1 MEEQAYIAAYFEDT
15 LPDEARAGFEER
27 CLSDPLFAREVADY
41 VMMRDALRE
50 ELYQQKRERFAGLYQ
65 EMQVGTARK
74 QPYFQ
79 FKNLVGY
86 AAAACIALIAAW
98 LIFFGNKQPGDLAN
112 AYAATHFKQLGVTMG
127 AGEQEKMQ
135 QGIAAFNKGRYTEA
149 AHIFKTLSKDSSL
162 KAEAVK
168 NLGIAQLMAGDATGA
183 IASFDALAGMDLF
196 TNPGLFYKAIA
207 LMKRSG
213 PADTAAARKCLMEVV
228 EKNLPGKSDA
238 EDWLKKL

>member
-1 MEEQAYIAAYFEDT
+1 MEEQAYIAAYFEGT

-27 CLSDPLFAREVADY
+27 CLNDPLFAREVADY

-50 ELYQQKRERFAGLYQ
+50 ELHRQKREHFAGLYQ
-65 EMQVGTARK
+65 EIQAGRAKK
-74 QPYFQ
+74 QPYFL
-79 FKNLVGY
+79 FKSLVGY
-86 AAAACIALIAAW
+86 AAAACIALIAVW
-98 LIFFGNKQPGDLAN
+98 LIFFGSKQPRDLAN
-112 AYAATHFKQLGVTMG
+112 AYAVAHFKQLSVTMG

-135 QGIAAFNKGRYTEA
+135 QGIEAFNKGRYTEA
-149 AHIFKTLSKDSSL
+149 SHIFKTLSKDSSL

-168 NLGIAQLMAGDATGA
+168 NLGIAQLMAGDATAA

-213 PADTAAARKCLMEVV
+213 PADAADARKCLKEVV
-228 EKNLPGKSDA
+228 EKDLPGKNEA

>member
-1 MEEQAYIAAYFEDT
+1 MEEQAYIAAYFEGT
-15 LPDEARAGFEER
+15 LPEEARAGFEAR
-27 CLSDPLFAREVADY
+27 CLNDPLFAAEVANY
-41 VMMRDALRE
+41 VIMRDALRE
-50 ELYQQKRERFAGLYQ
+50 ELYQHKRERFAGLYQ
-65 EMQVGTARK
+65 EMAVETAKR
-74 QPYFQ
+74 QPYFL

-98 LIFFGNKQPGDLAN
+98 LIFFGNKQPEDLAN
-112 AYAATHFKQLGVTMG
+112 AYAATHFKQLGITMG
-127 AGEQEKMQ
+127 AGEQERMQ

-149 AHIFKTLSKDSSL
+149 SHIFKTLTRDSSL

-168 NLGIAQLMAGDATGA
+168 NLGITQLMAGDEAGA

-207 LMKRSG
+207 LMRRSG
-213 PADTAAARKCLMEVV
+213 PADTAAARKCLKEVV